1 MTPEELERARIHFM
15 LLADWLEQRMSSQRA
30 KGVQQH
36 ANDDG
41 DCERIGHTAASSVEV
56 HRRS

>member
-41 DCERIGHTAASSVEV
+41 DCEAVRDAAAFTVEV
-56 HRRS
+56 PHG